1 MTQTMNRIHHL
12 ASATLVALT
21 LSLVGGCSTED
32 PMESFDAVL
41 SSKSPAVLDQPA
53 STAVTITPESTGTLD
68 LSWSAAK
75 YGDKIPVTYTLV
87 ISRGGSEKRIEFPI
101 LTGARQ
107 ISIPLQELNKRLVT
121 ELEMEGDTPDKV
133 FVTVEALPLADKG
146 NDHALETYKTASAP
160 LELTV
165 TPFFATSRPDLY
177 FLVGNLS
184 GRDGAPV
191 WKEKNNDHLF
201 FADDNSALSYHY
213 DGYLKDGAA
222 FKIFPEA
229 SIGAWKNILGQ
240 KDGKLDMSGGDIKLP
255 AGSAAGYYHVTFTVN
270 RGKLDPAQATIS
282 FTPIDVSSKPTFNK
296 IGIIGTAGIDW
307 DHDLFLEQS
316 KTEPHLWID
325 RGIVL
330 KEGEFKL
337 RADAAWSTNWGGQEK
352 EKFPTDFGIA
362 EGGENWK
369 VTAKEAGT
377 YDVYFN
383 DLTGNYF
390 FNKLDK

>member
-1 MTQTMNRIHHL
+1 
-12 ASATLVALT
+12 
-21 LSLVGGCSTED
+21 
-32 PMESFDAVL
+32 MESFDAVL
-41 SSKSPAVLDQPA
+41 STKVPATLDKPA
-53 STAVTITPESTGTLD
+53 STAVTIMPESTGTLD

-75 YGDKIPVTYTLV
+75 YGDKIPATYTLV
-87 ISRGGSEKRIEFPI
+87 ISRRGSEKRIEFPVA
-101 LTGARQ
+101 TGARQ
-107 ISIPLQELNKRLVT
+107 VSLPLQELNKRLVT
-121 ELEMEGDTPDKV
+121 ELEMEGDKPGKV
-133 FVTVEALPLADKG
+133 AVTVEALPLADKG
-146 NDHALETYKTASAP
+146 NPAALKSYKTSSAP

-165 TPFFATSRPDLY
+165 TPFFATSRPNLY
-177 FLVGNLS
+177 FLVGDLS
-184 GRDGAPV
+184 GRDGAPA
-191 WKEKNNDHLF
+191 WKEKNNDHLL
-201 FADDNSALSYHY
+201 FADDNNALAYHY
-213 DGYLKDGAA
+213 YGYLKADAA

-229 SIGAWKNILGQ
+229 SIGAWKNILGL
-240 KDGKLDMSGGDIKLP
+240 KDGKLDMSGDDIKLP

-270 RGKLDPAQATIS
+270 RGKLDPTKATIT
-282 FTPIDVSSKPTFNK
+282 FEPYDVSGKETYDK

-316 KTEPHLWID
+316 KTEPHLWIG

-337 RADAAWSTNWGGQEK
+337 RANAAWSTNWGGQEK
-352 EKFPTDFGIA
+352 DQFPTDFGIV

-383 DLTGNYF
+383 DLTSNYF

>member
-12 ASATLVALT
+12 ASATLAALI
-21 LSLVGGCSTED
+21 LSLVAGCSTED

-75 YGDKIPVTYTLV
+75 YGDMIPVTYTLV
-87 ISRGGSEKRIEFPI
+87 ISRGGSEKRIEFPV

-107 ISIPLQELNKRLVT
+107 ISIPLQQLNKRLVT

-133 FVTVEALPLADKG
+133 SVTVEALPLADKG
-146 NDHALETYKTASAP
+146 NDHALETYRTTSAP
-160 LELTV
+160 LELTI
-165 TPFFATSRPDLY
+165 TPFLATVRPDLY
-177 FLVGNLS
+177 FLVGDLS
-184 GRDGAPV
+184 GRDGAPG
-191 WKEKNNDHLF
+191 WNEKNNDHLF
-201 FADDNSALSYHY
+201 FADDNSALTYHY
-213 DGYLKDGAA
+213 YGYLKAGAA

-229 SIGAWKNILGQ
+229 SIGAWKNILGL
-240 KDGKLDMSGGDIKLP
+240 KDGKLDMSGDNIELP
-255 AGSAAGYYHVTFTVN
+255 AGSPAGHYRITLTVN
-270 RGKLDPAQATIS
+270 RGRLDPAQATIS
-282 FTPIDVSSKPTFNK
+282 FTPIDVSSKPTFDK
-296 IGIIGTAGIDW
+296 IGIIGPAGIDW

-316 KTEPHLWID
+316 KTEPHLWIG

>member
-1 MTQTMNRIHHL
+1 
-12 ASATLVALT
+12 
-21 LSLVGGCSTED
+21 
-32 PMESFDAVL
+32 MESFDAVL

-53 STAVTITPESTGTLD
+53 SSELTITPESTGTLD
-68 LSWSAAK
+68 LSWSAAM
-75 YGDKIPVTYTLV
+75 YGDKIPATYTLV
-87 ISRGGSEKRIEFPI
+87 ISRSGSEKRIDIPVPA
-101 LTGARQ
+101 GARQ
-107 ISIPLQELNKRLVT
+107 ISLPLQELNKRLVT
-121 ELEMEGDTPDKV
+121 ELVMEGDKPGKV
-133 FVTVEALPLADKG
+133 AVTVEALPLADKG
-146 NDHALETYKTASAP
+146 NDHALETYKTISAP
-160 LELTV
+160 LELTII
-165 TPFFATSRPDLY
+165 PFFATSRPDLY

-213 DGYLKDGAA
+213 DGYLTGDAA

-229 SIGAWKNILGQ
+229 SIGSWDNILGM
-240 KDGKLDMSGGDIKLP
+240 KNGKLDMSGDNIELP
-255 AGSAAGYYHVTFTVN
+255 AGSPAGYYRITLTVN

-282 FTPIDVSSKPTFNK
+282 FTPIDVSSKPTFDK
-296 IGIIGTAGIDW
+296 IGIIGPAGIDW

-316 KTEPHLWID
+316 KTEPHLWIG

-330 KEGEFKL
+330 KEGAFKL
-337 RADAAWSTNWGGQEK
+337 RANAAWAKNWGGQEK
-352 EKFPTDFGIA
+352 DQFPTDFGIV

-369 VTAKEAGT
+369 VTAKEAGK
-377 YDVYFN
+377 YNVYFN

>member
-12 ASATLVALT
+12 ASATLVALI

-75 YGDKIPVTYTLV
+75 YGDMIPVTYTLV
-87 ISRGGSEKRIEFPI
+87 ISRGGSEKRIEFPV

-107 ISIPLQELNKRLVT
+107 ISIPLQQLNKRLVT
-121 ELEMEGDTPDKV
+121 ELEMEGDTQGKV
-133 FVTVEALPLADKG
+133 SVMVEALPLADKG
-146 NDHALETYKTASAP
+146 NDHALETYRTTSAP
-160 LELTV
+160 LELTI
-165 TPFFATSRPDLY
+165 TPFLATVRPDLY
-177 FLVGNLS
+177 FLVGDLS
-184 GRDGAPV
+184 GRDGAPG
-191 WKEKNNDHLF
+191 WNEKNNDHIF
-201 FADDNSALSYHY
+201 FADDNSALTYHY
-213 DGYLKDGAA
+213 YGYLKADAA

-229 SIGAWKNILGQ
+229 SIGAWKNILGL
-240 KDGKLDMSGGDIKLP
+240 KDGKLDMSGDDIKLP
-255 AGSAAGYYHVTFTVN
+255 AGSPAGYYHVTFTVN
-270 RGKLDPAQATIS
+270 RGKLDPAKATIT
-282 FTPIDVSSKPTFNK
+282 FEPYDVSDKETYDK

-316 KTEPHLWID
+316 KTEPHLWIG
-325 RGIVL
+325 RGIEL

-337 RADAAWSTNWGGQEK
+337 RADAAWNTNWGGQEK

-390 FNKLDK
+390 INKLDK

>member
-1 MTQTMNRIHHL
+1 
-12 ASATLVALT
+12 
-21 LSLVGGCSTED
+21 
-32 PMESFDAVL
+32 MESFDAVL
-41 SSKSPAVLDQPA
+41 STKVPATLDKPA
-53 STAVTITPESTGTLD
+53 STAVTIMPESTGTLD

-75 YGDKIPVTYTLV
+75 YGDKIPATYTLV
-87 ISRGGSEKRIEFPI
+87 ISRGGSEKRIEFPVA
-101 LTGARQ
+101 TGARQ
-107 ISIPLQELNKRLVT
+107 ISLPLQELNKRLVT
-121 ELEMEGDTPDKV
+121 ELEMEGDKPGKV
-133 FVTVEALPLADKG
+133 AVTVEALPLADKG
-146 NDHALETYKTASAP
+146 NPAALKSYKTSSAP

-165 TPFFATSRPDLY
+165 TPYFATVRPDLY

-184 GRDGAPV
+184 GREGEPG
-191 WKEKNNDHLF
+191 WKNDNTDHLF
-201 FADDNSALSYHY
+201 FADDNNALAYHY
-213 DGYLKDGAA
+213 YGYLKADAA

-229 SIGAWKNILGQ
+229 SIGSWDNILGM
-240 KDGKLDMSGGDIKLP
+240 KEGKLDMDGDNIALP
-255 AGSAAGYYHVTFTVN
+255 AGSPAGYYRITLTVN

-282 FTPIDVSSKPTFNK
+282 FDPIDVTDRPTFGK

-316 KTEPHLWID
+316 KTEPHLWIG

-330 KEGEFKL
+330 KEGDFKL
-337 RADAAWSTNWGGQEK
+337 RANAAWSTNWGGQEK
-352 EKFPTDFGIA
+352 DQFPTDFGIV

>member
-1 MTQTMNRIHHL
+1 MNKIHYL
-12 ASATLVALT
+12 ASATLVALI
-21 LSLVGGCSTED
+21 LSLATGCSSKD

-41 SSKSPAVLDQPA
+41 STKVPATLDKPV
-53 STAVTITPESTGTLD
+53 STAVTIMPESTGTLD

-75 YGDKIPVTYTLV
+75 YGDKIPATYTLV
-87 ISRGGSEKRIEFPI
+87 ISRRGSEKRIEFPVA
-101 LTGARQ
+101 TGARQ
-107 ISIPLQELNKRLVT
+107 VSLPLQELNKRLVT
-121 ELEMEGDTPDKV
+121 ELEMEGDKPGKV
-133 FVTVEALPLADKG
+133 AVTVEALPLADNG
-146 NDHALETYKTASAP
+146 NSAALESYKTTSAP
-160 LELTV
+160 LELTI

-177 FLVGNLS
+177 FLVGVLS
-184 GRDGAPV
+184 GRAGAPG
-191 WKEKNNDHLF
+191 WNEKNNDHLL
-201 FADDNSALSYHY
+201 FADDNNALAYHY
-213 DGYLKDGAA
+213 YGYLKADAA

-229 SIGAWKNILGQ
+229 SIGAWKNILGL

-255 AGSAAGYYHVTFTVN
+255 EGSAAGYYHVTFTVN
-270 RGKLDPAQATIS
+270 RGKLDPAKATIT
-282 FTPIDVSSKPTFNK
+282 FEPYDVSGKPTFDK

-316 KTEPHLWID
+316 KTEPHLWIG
-325 RGIVL
+325 RAIVL

-337 RADAAWSTNWGGQEK
+337 RANAAWAKNWGGQEK
-352 EKFPTDFGIA
+352 DQFPTDFGIA

-369 VTAKEAGT
+369 VTAKEADT

>member
-1 MTQTMNRIHHL
+1 MNKIHYL
-12 ASATLVALT
+12 ASATLVALI
-21 LSLVGGCSTED
+21 LSLATGCSSKD

-41 SSKSPAVLDQPA
+41 STKSPAVLDQPA
-53 STAVTITPESTGTLD
+53 SSELTITPESTGTLD

-75 YGDKIPVTYTLV
+75 YGDKIPATYTLV
-87 ISRGGSEKRIEFPI
+87 ISRGGSEKRIEFPVA
-101 LTGARQ
+101 TGARQ
-107 ISIPLQELNKRLVT
+107 VSLPLQELNKRLVT
-121 ELEMEGDTPDKV
+121 ELEMEGDKPGKV
-133 FVTVEALPLADKG
+133 AVTVEALPLADKG
-146 NDHALETYKTASAP
+146 NPAALKSYKTTSAP

-165 TPFFATSRPDLY
+165 TPYFATVRPDLY

-191 WKEKNNDHLF
+191 WKNDNTDHIL
-201 FADDNSALSYHY
+201 FADDNNALTYHY
-213 DGYLKDGAA
+213 DGYLTGDAA

-229 SIGAWKNILGQ
+229 SIGSWDNILGM

-255 AGSAAGYYHVTFTVN
+255 AGSAAGYYRITLTVN
-270 RGKLDPAQATIS
+270 RGKLDPAKATIT
-282 FTPIDVSSKPTFNK
+282 FEPYEVSGKETYDK

-316 KTEPHLWID
+316 KTEPHLWIG
-325 RGIVL
+325 REIVL

-337 RADAAWSTNWGGQEK
+337 RANAAWAKNWGGQEK
-352 EKFPTDFGIA
+352 DQFPTDFGIA
-362 EGGENWK
+362 GGGENWK
-369 VTAKEAGT
+369 VTAKEAGK
-377 YDVYFN
+377 YNIYFN

>member
-1 MTQTMNRIHHL
+1 
-12 ASATLVALT
+12 
-21 LSLVGGCSTED
+21 
-32 PMESFDAVL
+32 MESFDAVL
-41 SSKSPAVLDQPA
+41 STKVPATLDKPV

-75 YGDKIPVTYTLV
+75 YGDKTPATYTLV
-87 ISRGGSEKRIEFPI
+87 ISRRGSEKRIEFPVA
-101 LTGARQ
+101 TGARQ
-107 ISIPLQELNKRLVT
+107 VSLPLQELNKRLVT
-121 ELEMEGDTPDKV
+121 ELEMEGDKPGKV
-133 FVTVEALPLADKG
+133 AVTVEALPLADNG
-146 NDHALETYKTASAP
+146 NSAALESYKTTSAP
-160 LELTV
+160 LELTI

-177 FLVGNLS
+177 FLVGVLS
-184 GRDGAPV
+184 GRAGAPG
-191 WKEKNNDHLF
+191 WNEKNNDHLL
-201 FADDNSALSYHY
+201 FADDNNALAYHY
-213 DGYLKDGAA
+213 YGYLKADAA

-229 SIGAWKNILGQ
+229 SIGAWKNILGL

-255 AGSAAGYYHVTFTVN
+255 EGSAAGYYHVTFTVN
-270 RGKLDPAQATIS
+270 RGKLDPAKATIT
-282 FTPIDVSSKPTFNK
+282 FEPYDVSGKPTFDK

-316 KTEPHLWID
+316 KTEPHLWIG
-325 RGIVL
+325 RAIVL

-337 RADAAWSTNWGGQEK
+337 RANAAWAKNWGGQEK
-352 EKFPTDFGIA
+352 DQFPTDFGIA

>member
-1 MTQTMNRIHHL
+1 MNKIHYL
-12 ASATLVALT
+12 ASATLVALI
-21 LSLVGGCSTED
+21 LSLATGCSSKD

-41 SSKSPAVLDQPA
+41 STKVPATLDKPA
-53 STAVTITPESTGTLD
+53 SSTLTIMPESTGTLD
-68 LSWSAAK
+68 LSWSTAK
-75 YGDKIPVTYTLV
+75 YGDKIPATYTLI
-87 ISRGGSEKRIEFPI
+87 ISRGGSEKRIEFPVA
-101 LTGARQ
+101 TGARQ
-107 ISIPLQELNKRLVT
+107 VSLPLQELNKRLVT
-121 ELEMEGDTPDKV
+121 ELEMEGDKPGKV
-133 FVTVEALPLADKG
+133 AVTVEALPLADKG
-146 NDHALETYKTASAP
+146 NPAALKSYKTTSAP

-177 FLVGNLS
+177 FLVGDLS
-184 GRDGAPV
+184 DRDGTPF
-191 WKEKNNDHLF
+191 WKNDNTDHLF
-201 FADDNSALSYHY
+201 FADDNSALTYHY
-213 DGYLKDGAA
+213 DGYLKAGAA

-229 SIGAWKNILGQ
+229 SIGSWDNILGM
-240 KDGKLDMSGGDIKLP
+240 KEGKLDMDGDNIALP
-255 AGSAAGYYHVTFTVN
+255 AGSPAGYYRITLTVN

-282 FTPIDVSSKPTFNK
+282 FDPIDVTDRPTFGK

-316 KTEPHLWID
+316 KTEPHLWIG

-330 KEGEFKL
+330 KEGDFKL
-337 RADAAWSTNWGGQEK
+337 RANAAWSTNWGGQEK
-352 EKFPTDFGIA
+352 DQFPTDFGIV

>member
-12 ASATLVALT
+12 ASATLAALI
-21 LSLVGGCSTED
+21 LSLVAGCSTED

-75 YGDKIPVTYTLV
+75 YGDMIPVTYTLV
-87 ISRGGSEKRIEFPI
+87 ISRGGSEKRIEFPV

-107 ISIPLQELNKRLVT
+107 ISIPLQQLNKRLVT

-133 FVTVEALPLADKG
+133 SVTVEALPLADKG
-146 NDHALETYKTASAP
+146 NDHALETYRTTSAP
-160 LELTV
+160 LELTI
-165 TPFFATSRPDLY
+165 TPFLATVRPDLY
-177 FLVGNLS
+177 FLVGDLS
-184 GRDGAPV
+184 GRDGAPG
-191 WKEKNNDHLF
+191 WNEKNNDHLF
-201 FADDNSALSYHY
+201 FADDNSALTYHY
-213 DGYLKDGAA
+213 YGYLKAGAA

-229 SIGAWKNILGQ
+229 SIGSWDNVLGIQ
-240 KDGKLDMSGGDIKLP
+240 DGKLDTDGGNIELP
-255 AGSAAGYYHVTFTVN
+255 ADSPAGYYQITLTVN
-270 RGKLDPAQATIS
+270 RGKLDPAKAILS
-282 FTPIDVSSKPTFNK
+282 FTPIDVSAKPTFDK

-307 DHDLFLEQS
+307 DHDLLLEQS
-316 KTEPHLWID
+316 KTEPHLWIG
-325 RGIVL
+325 RGIEL

-337 RADAAWSTNWGGQEK
+337 RADAAWNTNWGGQEK

>member
-12 ASATLVALT
+12 ASATLAALI
-21 LSLVGGCSTED
+21 LSLVAGCSTED

-53 STAVTITPESTGTLD
+53 STAMTITPESTGTLD

-87 ISRGGSEKRIEFPI
+87 ISRGGSEKRIEFPV

-107 ISIPLQELNKRLVT
+107 ISIPLQQLNKRLVT
-121 ELEMEGDTPDKV
+121 ELEMEGDTQGKV
-133 FVTVEALPLADKG
+133 SVMVEALPLADKG
-146 NDHALETYKTASAP
+146 NDHALETYRTTSAP
-160 LELTV
+160 LELTI
-165 TPFFATSRPDLY
+165 TPFLATVRPDLY
-177 FLVGNLS
+177 FLVGDLS
-184 GRDGAPV
+184 GRDGAPG
-191 WKEKNNDHLF
+191 WNEKNNDHLF
-201 FADDNSALSYHY
+201 FADDNSALTYHY
-213 DGYLKDGAA
+213 YGYLKAGAA

-229 SIGAWKNILGQ
+229 SIGAWKNILGL
-240 KDGKLDMSGGDIKLP
+240 KDGKLDMSGDNIELP
-255 AGSAAGYYHVTFTVN
+255 AGSPAGHYRITLTVN
-270 RGKLDPAQATIS
+270 RGRLDPAQATIS
-282 FTPIDVSSKPTFNK
+282 FTPIDVSSKPTFDK
-296 IGIIGTAGIDW
+296 IGIIGPAGIDW

-316 KTEPHLWID
+316 KTEPHLWIG

-330 KEGEFKL
+330 KEGELKL

>member
-1 MTQTMNRIHHL
+1 MNKIHYL
-12 ASATLVALT
+12 ASATLVALI
-21 LSLVGGCSTED
+21 LSLATGCSSKD

-41 SSKSPAVLDQPA
+41 STKVPATLDKPA
-53 STAVTITPESTGTLD
+53 STAVTIMPESTGTLD

-75 YGDKIPVTYTLV
+75 YGDKIPATYTLV
-87 ISRGGSEKRIEFPI
+87 ISRGGSEKRIEFPVA
-101 LTGARQ
+101 TGARQ
-107 ISIPLQELNKRLVT
+107 VSLPLQELNKRLVT
-121 ELEMEGDTPDKV
+121 ELEMEGDKPGKV
-133 FVTVEALPLADKG
+133 NVTVEALPLADKG
-146 NDHALETYKTASAP
+146 NPAALKSYKTSSAP

-165 TPFFATSRPDLY
+165 TPFFATSRPNLY
-177 FLVGNLS
+177 FLVGDLS
-184 GRDGAPV
+184 GRDGAPA
-191 WKEKNNDHLF
+191 WKEKNNDHLL
-201 FADDNSALSYHY
+201 FADDNNALAYHY
-213 DGYLKDGAA
+213 YGYLKADAA

-229 SIGAWKNILGQ
+229 SIGAWKNILGL
-240 KDGKLDMSGGDIKLP
+240 KDGKLDMSGDDIKLP

-270 RGKLDPAQATIS
+270 RGKLDPTKATIT
-282 FTPIDVSSKPTFNK
+282 FEPYDVSGKETYDK

-316 KTEPHLWID
+316 KTEPHLWIG

-337 RADAAWSTNWGGQEK
+337 RANAAWSTNWGGQEK
-352 EKFPTDFGIA
+352 DQFPTDFGIV

-383 DLTGNYF
+383 DLTSNYF

>member
-12 ASATLVALT
+12 ASATLAALI
-21 LSLVGGCSTED
+21 LSLVAGCSTED

-53 STAVTITPESTGTLD
+53 STAMTITPESTGTLD

-87 ISRGGSEKRIEFPI
+87 ISRGGSEKRIEFPV

-107 ISIPLQELNKRLVT
+107 ISIPLQQLNKRLVT
-121 ELEMEGDTPDKV
+121 ELEMEGDTQGKV
-133 FVTVEALPLADKG
+133 SVMVEALPLADKG
-146 NDHALETYKTASAP
+146 NDHALETYKTTSAP
-160 LELTV
+160 LELTI
-165 TPFFATSRPDLY
+165 TPFLATVRPDLY
-177 FLVGNLS
+177 FLVGDLS
-184 GRDGAPV
+184 GRDGAPG
-191 WKEKNNDHLF
+191 WNEKNNDHIF
-201 FADDNSALSYHY
+201 FADDNSALTYHY
-213 DGYLKDGAA
+213 YGYLKAGAA

-229 SIGAWKNILGQ
+229 SIGSWDNVLGIQ
-240 KDGKLDMSGGDIKLP
+240 DGKLDTGGGNIELP
-255 AGSAAGYYHVTFTVN
+255 ADSPAGYYQITLTVN
-270 RGKLDPAQATIS
+270 RGKLDPAKAILS
-282 FTPIDVSSKPTFNK
+282 FTPIDVSTKPTFDK

-307 DHDLFLEQS
+307 DHDLLLEQS
-316 KTEPHLWID
+316 KTEPHLWIG
-325 RGIVL
+325 RGIEL

-337 RADAAWSTNWGGQEK
+337 RADAAWNTNWGGQEK

-390 FNKLDK
+390 INKLDK

>member
-12 ASATLVALT
+12 ASATLAALI
-21 LSLVGGCSTED
+21 LSLVAGCSTED

-75 YGDKIPVTYTLV
+75 YGDMIPVTYTLV
-87 ISRGGSEKRIEFPI
+87 ISRGGSEKRIEFPV

-107 ISIPLQELNKRLVT
+107 ISIPLQQLNKRLVT

-133 FVTVEALPLADKG
+133 SVTVEALPLADKG
-146 NDHALETYKTASAP
+146 TDHALETYRTTSAP
-160 LELTV
+160 LELTI
-165 TPFFATSRPDLY
+165 TPFLATVRPDLY
-177 FLVGNLS
+177 FLVGDLS
-184 GRDGAPV
+184 GRDGAPG
-191 WKEKNNDHLF
+191 WNEKNNDHLF
-201 FADDNSALSYHY
+201 FADDNSALTYHY
-213 DGYLKDGAA
+213 YGYLKAGAA

-229 SIGAWKNILGQ
+229 SIGSWDNVLGIQ
-240 KDGKLDMSGGDIKLP
+240 DGKLDTDGGNIELP
-255 AGSAAGYYHVTFTVN
+255 ADSPAGYYQITLTVN
-270 RGKLDPAQATIS
+270 RGKLDPAKATIT
-282 FTPIDVSSKPTFNK
+282 FEPYDVSGKETYDK

-307 DHDLFLEQS
+307 DHDLLLEQS
-316 KTEPHLWID
+316 KTEPHLWIG

-337 RADAAWSTNWGGQEK
+337 RANAAWNTNWGGQEK

-369 VTAKEAGT
+369 VTAKVAGT

>member
-1 MTQTMNRIHHL
+1 MTQTMNRIYHL
-12 ASATLVALT
+12 ASATLVALI
-21 LSLVGGCSTED
+21 LSLVAGCSTED

-53 STAVTITPESTGTLD
+53 SSELTITPESSGTLD

-75 YGDKIPVTYTLV
+75 YGDKIPATYSVVL
-87 ISRGGSEKRIEFPI
+87 SREGSNKRLDFPVP
-101 LTGARQ
+101 TGARQ
-107 ISIPLQELNKRLVT
+107 ISIPLQQLNKRLVT
-121 ELEMEGDTPDKV
+121 ELEMEGDKPGKV
-133 FVTVEALPLADKG
+133 AVTVEALPLADKG
-146 NDHALETYKTASAP
+146 NPAALKSYKTSSAP
-160 LELTV
+160 LELTI

-191 WKEKNNDHLF
+191 WKEKNNDHLL
-201 FADDNSALSYHY
+201 FADDNNALAYHY
-213 DGYLKDGAA
+213 YGYLKADAA

-229 SIGAWKNILGQ
+229 SIGAWKNILGL
-240 KDGKLDMSGGDIKLP
+240 KDGKLDMNGDDIKLP

-282 FTPIDVSSKPTFNK
+282 FTSIDVSSKPTFDK

-316 KTEPHLWID
+316 KTEPHLWIG
-325 RGIVL
+325 REIVL
-330 KEGEFKL
+330 KEGDFKL
-337 RADAAWSTNWGGQEK
+337 RANAAWAKSWGGQEK
-352 EKFPTDFGIA
+352 DQFPTDFGIVS
-362 EGGENWK
+362 GGENWK
-369 VTAKEAGT
+369 VTAKEAGK
-377 YDVYFN
+377 YNVYFN

-390 FNKLDK
+390 FQKLDK